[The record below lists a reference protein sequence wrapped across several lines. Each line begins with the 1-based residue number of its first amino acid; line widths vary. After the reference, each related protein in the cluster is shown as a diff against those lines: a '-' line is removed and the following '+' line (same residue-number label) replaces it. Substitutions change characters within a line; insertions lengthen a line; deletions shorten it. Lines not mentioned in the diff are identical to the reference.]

1 MRLGD
6 KVAEKVE
13 VIPSGSLGLDIAL
26 GVGGYPRGR
35 IIEIFGQESS
45 GKTTLTLHAIAEAQ
59 KKGGSAA
66 FIDAEHA
73 FDPGYAKKIG
83 IDIDN
88 LIISQP
94 DNGEQALEIVD
105 NLIRSGAVDIIVVD
119 SVAAL
124 TPKVEIEGDMGEDGG
139 TCTPYVSGAS

>member
-1 MRLGD
+1 MYRH
-6 KVAEKVE
+6 VVEKVE

-26 GVGGYPRGR
+26 GVGGYPRDR
-35 IIEIFGQESS
+35 VIEIFGKESS

-59 KKGGSAA
+59 RQGGSAA

-73 FDPGYAKKIG
+73 FDPYYAKKIG

-88 LIISQP
+88 LIVSQP

-105 NLIRSGAVDIIVVD
+105 GLVRSGAVDIIVVD

-124 TPKVEIEGDMGEDGG
+124 TPKAEIDWEMGD
-139 TCTPYVSGAS
+139 SH